1 MAAPRLEADEI
12 AAATAVLASG
22 SLRQGSVTAEFESA
36 VASFVSSKHAFAC
49 SSGTAALHLAYLT
62 AIEPGDEV
70 LVPAFTFFATASA
83 VSLAGGT
90 PIFCDVDPQTYLLDL
105 DDAASKITDNTRA
118 IAPVYLFGNPFDEEA
133 MKAFGAKHDLVVGD
147 AAQALGS
154 RRYGRHVGTTAHITT
169 HSFYPTKYLFVGE
182 GGMVTTND
190 DGFDDMG
197 RLLRSHGQRP
207 KYHHNV
213 LGLNYR
219 LTDVEA
225 AIGLAQ
231 LPKVELRNERS
242 RALASVYN
250 EALGGLDAIRTP
262 IEPPQAHHTYHQYT
276 ITVLP
281 DSPIDRDQLQAALA
295 RVGIQSQI
303 NYPVPRPSPAG
314 FCALVRLRCCDSAN
328 RRRSGDP
335 STFDPGAPR
344 PQRHRGRAGGRS
356 HRSCVRRS
364 GSKRPHVTCIR
375 Q

>member
-83 VSLAGGT
+83 VSLAEGT

-133 MKAFGAKHDLVVGD
+133 MKTFGAKHDLVVVGD

-154 RRYGRHVGTTAHITT
+154 RWDGRHVGTTAHITT
-169 HSFYPTKYLFVGE
+169 HSFYPTKNLFVGE

-262 IEPPQAHHTYHQYT
+262 IEPPQAHHT
-276 ITVLP
+276 
-281 DSPIDRDQLQAALA
+281 
-295 RVGIQSQI
+295 
-303 NYPVPRPSPAG
+303 
-314 FCALVRLRCCDSAN
+314 
-328 RRRSGDP
+328 
-335 STFDPGAPR
+335 
-344 PQRHRGRAGGRS
+344 
-356 HRSCVRRS
+356 
-364 GSKRPHVTCIR
+364 
-375 Q
+375 